1 MKVAFVLPWYGPD
14 IPGGAET
21 AARQTAERLA
31 ARGHTVE
38 VLTTCLRD
46 LYSDWSENSH
56 PAGLSSHNGVT
67 IRRFPVL
74 PRDRAA
80 FNQLNWQL
88 MNGLRIPPEQEA
100 TFIEE
105 MFRVPA
111 LYDYIRE
118 HQDEYV
124 FLFTPYMFSSTYFGA
139 QIAPART
146 ALIPCLHDEPY
157 VWLGLYRPVLQNAAA
172 LIFFSPAEAA
182 FARRL
187 LGDQAAQLRVVA
199 GSGVTAPA
207 APDPDRF
214 RAKYGLQH
222 PFLLYAGR
230 REPGKNIDLLLDY
243 WGRYQADGN
252 RPMELILIGSGQV
265 DIPPRLRAHTR
276 DLGFVSIQDKNDAY
290 AAALALCQPSVHE
303 SFSIVMMESWL
314 AGRPV
319 LVHADCAVTSDH
331 TRRANGGLYFRQY
344 TEFAACLDY
353 FQANPAAAAQLGAQ
367 GRAYV
372 LANYQWETVLAQYER
387 VIAALAEG

>member
-56 PAGLSSHNGVT
+56 PAGLSNHNGVT

-74 PRDRAA
+74 SRDRTA

-118 HQDEYV
+118 HQAEYV

-139 QIAPART
+139 QIVPART

-172 LIFFSPAEAA
+172 LIFFSPA
-182 FARRL
+182 
-187 LGDQAAQLRVVA
+187 
-199 GSGVTAPA
+199 
-207 APDPDRF
+207 
-214 RAKYGLQH
+214 
-222 PFLLYAGR
+222 
-230 REPGKNIDLLLDY
+230 
-243 WGRYQADGN
+243 
-252 RPMELILIGSGQV
+252 
-265 DIPPRLRAHTR
+265 
-276 DLGFVSIQDKNDAY
+276 
-290 AAALALCQPSVHE
+290 
-303 SFSIVMMESWL
+303 
-314 AGRPV
+314 
-319 LVHADCAVTSDH
+319 
-331 TRRANGGLYFRQY
+331 
-344 TEFAACLDY
+344 
-353 FQANPAAAAQLGAQ
+353 
-367 GRAYV
+367 
-372 LANYQWETVLAQYER
+372 
-387 VIAALAEG
+387 